1 MNMAESKTYVF
12 GEGGQGGFDPNILL
26 AGMMS
31 GGGFGG
37 FGGGNWLLPFFLLA
51 LWGNNGFGGGFGGGG
66 NGYLANALNNDAGRE
81 LLMQGIQGNAN
92 AIGQLASQLHC
103 SVGDIQQAINVLSTQ
118 LCNVGSK
125 VDMSALQVVNAI
137 QAGNAGLV
145 SQLAQCCCDL
155 KGVMTQ
161 GFSSVAYETQRQTC
175 DIEKA
180 IANSTSEILAGQR
193 AAEMREMQEKINT
206 LTEEKQT
213 YKLGNMMAQ
222 ANAPLAQAISAL
234 QSDVDGIKCKLPK
247 TETIVASP
255 EYVPINRGIN
265 VNYGLCGYNA
275 YGGCGYGFPFGG
287 NGSLWG

>member
-1 MNMAESKTYVF
+1 MMN
-12 GEGGQGGFDPNILL
+12 
-26 AGMMS
+26 

-37 FGGGNWLLPFFLLA
+37 FGGNWLLPFLLFA
-51 LWGNNGFGGGFGGGG
+51 LWGGNGFGGGFGGGG

-81 LLMQGIQGNAN
+81 MIMQAIQGNAN
-92 AIGQLASQLHC
+92 AIGQLANQLHC
-103 SVGDIQQAINVLSTQ
+103 SIGDIQQALNALSTQ

-125 VDMSALQVVNAI
+125 VEMSGLQVINAI
-137 QAGNAGLV
+137 QAGNAGLA

-155 KGVMTQ
+155 KGVMSQ
-161 GFSSVAYETQRQTC
+161 GFSSVAYETKNQTC

-193 AAEMREMQEKINT
+193 AAEMREMQAKIDA
-206 LTEEKQT
+206 LQEEKQT
-213 YKLGNMMAQ
+213 YKLGTMMAQ
-222 ANAPLAQAISAL
+222 NNAPLIQAINHL

-265 VNYGLCGYNA
+265 VNYGLCGGYGA
-275 YGGCGYGFPFGG
+275 YGGCGYGFPFGS
-287 NGSLWG
+287 GSLWG

>member
-103 SVGDIQQAINVLSTQ
+103 SVGDIQQAINALSTQ

-137 QAGNAGLV
+137 QAGNAGLA

-155 KGVMTQ
+155 KGVMSQ
-161 GFSSVAYETQRQTC
+161 GFASIAYETKGQTC

-180 IANSTSEILAGQR
+180 IAKSTSEILAGQR
-193 AAEMREMQEKINT
+193 AAEMREMQAKIEA
-206 LTEEKQT
+206 LQEEKQT
-213 YKLGNMMAQ
+213 YKLGNMI
-222 ANAPLAQAISAL
+222 NPILTEIES
-234 QSDVDGIKCKLPK
+234 IKCRLPK
-247 TETIVASP
+247 TEVIPASP
-255 EYVPINRGIN
+255 EYVPVNRGIN
-265 VNYGLCGYNA
+265 VNYGLCGGYNA
-275 YGGCGYGFPFGG
+275 YGGCGYGFPFG
-287 NGSLWG
+287 NGSFWG

>member
-1 MNMAESKTYVF
+1 
-12 GEGGQGGFDPNILL
+12 
-26 AGMMS
+26 
-31 GGGFGG
+31 
-37 FGGGNWLLPFFLLA
+37 
-51 LWGNNGFGGGFGGGG
+51 
-66 NGYLANALNNDAGRE
+66 
-81 LLMQGIQGNAN
+81 MQGIQGNAN

>member
-1 MNMAESKTYVF
+1 MAESKTYVF

-103 SVGDIQQAINVLSTQ
+103 SVGDIQQAINALSTQ

-137 QAGNAGLV
+137 QAGNAGLA

-155 KGVMTQ
+155 KGVMSQ
-161 GFSSVAYETQRQTC
+161 GFASIAYETKGQTC

-180 IANSTSEILAGQR
+180 IAKSTSEILAGQR
-193 AAEMREMQEKINT
+193 AAEMREMQAKIEA
-206 LTEEKQT
+206 LQEEKQT
-213 YKLGNMMAQ
+213 YKLGNMI
-222 ANAPLAQAISAL
+222 NPILTEIES
-234 QSDVDGIKCKLPK
+234 IKCRLPK
-247 TETIVASP
+247 TEVIPASP
-255 EYVPINRGIN
+255 EYVPVNRGIN
-265 VNYGLCGYNA
+265 VNYGLCGGYNA
-275 YGGCGYGFPFGG
+275 YGGCGYGFPFG
-287 NGSLWG
+287 NGSFWG

>member
-1 MNMAESKTYVF
+1 MAESKTYVF

-51 LWGNNGFGGGFGGGG
+51 LWGGNGFGGGFGGGG

-103 SVGDIQQAINVLSTQ
+103 SVGDIQQAINALSTQ

-137 QAGNAGLV
+137 QAGNAGLA

-193 AAEMREMQEKINT
+193 AAEMREMQAKIEA
-206 LTEEKQT
+206 LQEEKQT
-213 YKLGNMMAQ
+213 YKLGNM
-222 ANAPLAQAISAL
+222 ISPIL
-234 QSDVDGIKCKLPK
+234 TEIESIKCRLPK
-247 TETIVASP
+247 TEVIPASP

-275 YGGCGYGFPFGG
+275 FSGCGYGFPFGG

>member
-1 MNMAESKTYVF
+1 MSESKTYVF
-12 GEGGQGGFDPNILL
+12 GENGQNGGFDPNILL
-26 AGMMS
+26 AGMMN

-37 FGGGNWLLPFFLLA
+37 FGGNWLLPFFLLA
-51 LWGNNGFGGGFGGGG
+51 LWGGNGFGGGFGGGG

-81 LLMQGIQGNAN
+81 MIMQAIQGNAN
-92 AIGQLASQLHC
+92 AIGQLANQLHC
-103 SVGDIQQAINVLSTQ
+103 SVGDIQQALNALSTQ

-125 VDMSALQVVNAI
+125 VEMSGLQVINAI
-137 QAGNAGLV
+137 QAGNAGLA
-145 SQLAQCCCDL
+145 SQLAQCCCDM
-155 KGVMTQ
+155 KGVMSQ
-161 GFSSVAYETQRQTC
+161 GFSSIAYETKNQTC

-193 AAEMREMQEKINT
+193 AAEMREMQAKIDA
-206 LTEEKQT
+206 LQEEKQT
-213 YKLGNMMAQ
+213 YKLGTMMAQ
-222 ANAPLAQAISAL
+222 NNAPLIQAINHL

-265 VNYGLCGYNA
+265 VNYGLCGGYGA
-275 YGGCGYGFPFGG
+275 YGGCGYGFPFG